1 MFLKK
6 FIYINWGN
14 VPNTEFEFGPINLFS
29 GGNGSGKTTAA
40 DAIQTIMTAAHDNLF
55 HFNPGQDES
64 SQRGRGGKLVRTLAS
79 YVLGCDDGAYSR
91 PQGCDGYLAAVFHP
105 TQGESSEPFTA
116 LIGMR
121 AFIETAGQGA
131 SQQKVARL
139 DDCHFYILSD
149 VALSLK
155 DLLKEEKTHKY
166 VVPLDKI
173 YTSLRRQ
180 FGQEQVE
187 KYDKKKSYLC
197 RLYGVL
203 RGKKDAV
210 SEREAMNAARAF
222 SRFMAYKPIKG
233 IDEFVANEVL
243 EYRDLGEAI
252 RNVSAMLKRI
262 HTMEADARNLRNA
275 IDRMAAGR
283 TLSDNFI
290 AGWLEQ
296 QVLHYSLAKRK
307 FGDCQALYLDAKHKQ
322 QLLRE
327 NAAGHTQALAL
338 CETKR
343 DEINQLILAAT
354 ARRLGVPALRNKDQL
369 EQEKGAQEKVIH
381 GYVPELLKQDKQ
393 LKTNVEAAQQ
403 CVQALRNTSIA
414 LEIPALKDGH
424 LNQLAKTL
432 AAESEPI
439 NIHQLLNRDWIDV
452 SPLAQH
458 LDIVLEQQKNHNL
471 FVRSLFALDASA
483 AVTHQG
489 NKINV
494 RDQLVQER
502 DKRRAGAERLQKSIE
517 AKRRE
522 IQTLEAHQVNYP
534 QFVRAALDA
543 IATQCPKADARV
555 LCDYVN
561 VLDREW
567 QAAIEGY
574 IGAAR
579 FGIIVAPEYEAEAIA
594 IVRNMSGQANRAR
607 VIQGDKARKD
617 LEKSGDFPANS
628 IVQVMSFSHATA
640 AAYLKASYANV
651 QRVDTANELRNTRR
665 GITKDA
671 MGSGNYAMFRCDMAD
686 TDLVFGQGAR
696 ERALEAKR
704 NEFHAL
710 NIELQAATDYVS
722 EAQQLLLTID
732 KLKPLAYADTLQTM
746 LAAQDR
752 IAAIEAS
759 LQQLDLS
766 DTKSLDDELNELKA
780 RLQEQ
785 QRHFNE
791 INNAQVD
798 CRAELKNA
806 DALCHKLDA
815 EQDKTLA
822 IVDACETNIQ
832 TIVGLWPDFNVEERL
847 QAADES
853 ATQHTISYFENSLA
867 TVSSELKAI
876 LHKLQQAVMQHNQFC
891 LSADSI
897 LFDVDYTDE
906 LGSANFR
913 HVCDMR
919 RQFDSLYN
927 RDKNHILAQRHQE
940 IESLR
945 LSFNNAFV
953 SNLCHSI
960 YQAINDGKKTL
971 EELNKELEHHR
982 FGADRERF
990 RFDWE
995 WVPEFKEYWQFF
1007 KAVIDSPGIGAGGAA
1022 DGETLFNMNLD
1033 EKHQRVR
1040 ERLMTMLLDEDEQ
1053 KALRELTRIA
1063 DYRNY
1068 RCYEIYKEPEGKA
1081 PIALSQ
1087 YGTGSGGQL
1096 ETPAYI
1102 IRSAAITSAF
1112 RFNEGNSHLR
1122 MVLVD
1127 EAFSKMDEHRS
1138 REVINYLTESLGLQL
1153 NFIMPSSKSGPFMD
1167 LISNQFVFSKCPT
1180 SEPVGELKTRVVLDR
1195 QVCDQEKIAKLMA
1208 NHRQTIRQQA
1218 SLDFMAEVEGV

>member
-1 MFLKK
+1 MYLKK
-6 FIYINWGN
+6 FIYVNWGN

-91 PQGCDGYLAAVFHP
+91 PQGCDGYLAAIFHP
-105 TQGESSEPFTA
+105 TQGENSEPFTA

-121 AFIETAGQGA
+121 AFLETAGQGA
-131 SQQKVARL
+131 GLQKVARL
-139 DDCHFYILSD
+139 DDTQFYIVSD
-149 VALSLK
+149 VELGLN

-166 VVPLDKI
+166 VVPLDKL
-173 YTSLRRQ
+173 YAGLRRKY
-180 FGQEQVE
+180 GQLQVE

-203 RGKKDAV
+203 RGKKDAI

-233 IDEFVANEVL
+233 IDEFVANEIL

-252 RNVSAMLKRI
+252 RTVSTMLKRI
-262 HTMEADARNLRNA
+262 HTMESDARTLRQG
-275 IDRMAAGR
+275 IERMAQGR
-283 TLSDNFI
+283 QWSDNFI
-290 AGWLEQ
+290 ANWLEQ
-296 QVLHYSLAKRK
+296 QVLQYSVAKRRYT
-307 FGDCQALYLDAKHKQ
+307 DSQSLYLDAKHKQ

-327 NAAGHTQALAL
+327 SSAGHQQSLSA
-338 CETKR
+338 CEAQR

-354 ARRLGVPALRNKDQL
+354 ARRLGVPALRDKDQL
-369 EQEKGAQEKVIH
+369 EQEKVAQEKLIQTQ
-381 GYVPELLKQDKQ
+381 VPELRKQHQQ
-393 LKTNVEAAQQ
+393 LLVNLEAAQQ
-403 CVQALRNTSIA
+403 FSLALRQTSIA
-414 LEIPALKDGH
+414 VDLPALKDSN
-424 LNQLAKTL
+424 LTALVKNLCSD
-432 AAESEPI
+432 SEALD
-439 NIHQLLNRDWIDV
+439 IHQLLNRDLIEL
-452 SPLAQH
+452 SPLESQ
-458 LDIVLEQQKNHNL
+458 LEKVVGLQKHHNA
-471 FVRSLFALDASA
+471 FFASLFTQDSNAGVAR
-483 AVTHQG
+483 
-489 NKINV
+489 INL
-494 RDQLVQER
+494 RDQIAQER
-502 DKRRAGAERLQKSIE
+502 DKRKTQAERLQKNTE
-517 AKRRE
+517 VKRRE
-522 IQTLEAHQVNYP
+522 IQTLESRQVSYP
-534 QFVRAALDA
+534 GFVRAALDA
-543 IATQCPKADARV
+543 IATQCKKADARV
-555 LCDYVN
+555 LCDYVDIT
-561 VLDREW
+561 DREW

-579 FGIIVAPEYEAEAIA
+579 FGIIVEPEYEAEAIA
-594 IVRNMSGQANRAR
+594 IVRNMAGQGNRAR
-607 VIQGDKARKD
+607 IIQGDKARKD
-617 LEKSGDFPANS
+617 IDKSGEPTSNS
-628 IVQVMSFSHATA
+628 IIQVMNFSHATA
-640 AAYLKASYANV
+640 EAYIKASYGNV
-651 QRVDTANELRNTRR
+651 QRVENAKELKNTRR

-686 TDLVFGQGAR
+686 SELVFGQGAR
-696 ERALEAKR
+696 ERALDAKR
-704 NEFHAL
+704 NEFHTL
-710 NIELQAATDYVS
+710 VSEWQAATAYAE
-722 EAQQLLLTID
+722 EAQELLLALD
-732 KLKPLAYADTLQTM
+732 KLKPLSYAETLQAM
-746 LAAQDR
+746 LAAQTK
-752 IAAIEAS
+752 IQAIDS
-759 LQQLDLS
+759 KLQQLDLS
-766 DTKSLDDELNELKA
+766 DTTALEAELNELQL

-785 QRHFNE
+785 NQHYARL
-791 INNAQVD
+791 NNAQVD
-798 CRAELKNA
+798 CRAELKLA
-806 DALCHKLDA
+806 DNLCHKLDA

-822 IVDACETNIQ
+822 QVDSCENNLQAIAAF
-832 TIVGLWPDFNVEERL
+832 WPDFDADARL
-847 QAADES
+847 QLADEEIG
-853 ATQHTISYFENSLA
+853 QHSVQYFETQLA
-867 TVSSELKAI
+867 GVNAELKII
-876 LHKLQQAVMQHNQFC
+876 LHRLQQAAMVHNQFC
-891 LSADSI
+891 ATSDAI
-897 LFDVDYTDE
+897 LFDIDYNDD

-913 HVCDMR
+913 AICDMR
-919 RQFDSLYN
+919 RQFDALYN

-945 LSFNNAFV
+945 ESFNNAFV
-953 SNLCHSI
+953 TNLCHSI

-971 EELNKELEHHR
+971 EDLNKELEHHR

-1007 KAVIDSPGIGAGGAA
+1007 KAVIDSPSLGE
-1022 DGETLFNMNLD
+1022 GETLFNMKLD

-1040 ERLMTMLLDEDEQ
+1040 ERLMAMLLDEDEQ

-1180 SEPVGELKTRVVLDR
+1180 AEPVGELKTRVMLDR
-1195 QVCDQEKIAKLMA
+1195 QVCDQEKIKKLMA
-1208 NHRQTIRQQA
+1208 NHRRAIRQQA
-1218 SLDFMAEVEGV
+1218 ALDFMLEVEDQ

>member
-6 FIYINWGN
+6 FIYVNWGN

-91 PQGCDGYLAAVFHP
+91 PKGCDGYLAAIFHP
-105 TQGESSEPFTA
+105 TQGENSEPFTA

-121 AFIETAGQGA
+121 AFIETAGQGL

-139 DDCHFYILSD
+139 DDCQFFILKD
-149 VALSLK
+149 VSLGLK

-166 VVPLDKI
+166 IVPLDKV
-173 YTSLRRQ
+173 YAGLRRQ
-180 FGQEQVE
+180 YGQDHVE
-187 KYDKKKSYLC
+187 KYDKKKPYLC
-197 RLYGVL
+197 RLYGAL

-262 HTMEADARNLRNA
+262 HTMESDARNLRQA
-275 IDRMAAGR
+275 IDRMEHGR
-283 TLSDNFI
+283 ALSDNFI
-290 AGWLEQ
+290 ACWLEQ
-296 QVLHYSLAKRK
+296 QVLHYSVAKRR
-307 FGDCQALYLDAKHKQ
+307 FSDCQSLYLDAKHKQ

-327 NAAGHTQALAL
+327 TEAGHTQALSL
-338 CETKR
+338 CESR
-343 DEINQLILAAT
+343 RNEIDELIVAAT
-354 ARRLGVPALRNKDQL
+354 ARRLGIPALRDKDQL
-369 EQEKGAQEKVIH
+369 EQEKLAQEKIIH
-381 GYVPELLKQDKQ
+381 TNVPELLKQNEQ
-393 LKTNVEAAQQ
+393 LQINIEAAQQ
-403 CVQALRNTSIA
+403 CLQALRSTSIA
-414 LEIPALKDGH
+414 LEIPAFKDAH
-424 LNQLAKTL
+424 FNQLAKTL
-432 AAESEPI
+432 ASDAKAI
-439 NIHQLLNRDWIDV
+439 DIHQLLNRDWIDFGPV
-452 SPLAQH
+452 AEH
-458 LDIVLEQQKNHNL
+458 LDDVIEQQKNHNL
-471 FVRSLFALDASA
+471 FVHNLFALDANLA
-483 AVTHQG
+483 IAQQG
-489 NKINV
+489 SKFNV
-494 RDQLVQER
+494 RDQLAQER
-502 DKRRAGAERLQKSIE
+502 EKRFTSAERLQKTIE
-517 AKRRE
+517 TRRRE
-522 IQTLEAHQVNYP
+522 IQALEAHQVSYP
-534 QFVRAALDA
+534 QFVRAALEA
-543 IATQCPKADARV
+543 IALQCPKADARV

-561 VLDREW
+561 VIDIEW
-567 QAAIEGY
+567 QIAIEGY

-607 VIQGDKARKD
+607 IIQGDKARKD
-617 LEKSGDFPANS
+617 MEKSGDIPANS
-628 IVQVMSFSHATA
+628 ILHVMNFSHATA
-640 AAYLKASYANV
+640 EAYIKASYGGL
-651 QRVDTANELRNTRR
+651 QRVASAEELRNTRR

-671 MGSGNYAMFRCDMAD
+671 MGSGNYAMFRCDISD
-686 TDLVFGQGAR
+686 TDLVFGQAAR
-696 ERALEAKR
+696 KRALDAKR
-704 NEFHAL
+704 NEFHTL
-710 NIELQAATDYVS
+710 NIELQAATDYVT
-722 EAQQLLLTID
+722 EAQQLLVAID
-732 KLKPLAYADTLQTM
+732 KLKLLAYADSLQTM
-746 LAAQDR
+746 LVAQNR
-752 IAAIEAS
+752 IVAIEAS

-766 DTKSLDDELNELKA
+766 DTKALDDELKDLKT
-780 RLQEQ
+780 RLHEQ
-785 QRHFNE
+785 QKQVAD

-798 CRAELKNA
+798 CRAELKNV
-806 DALCHKLDA
+806 DALCGKLNA
-815 EQDKTLA
+815 EQEKTLA
-822 IVDACETNIQ
+822 VVDECESNLQ
-832 TIVGLWPDFNVEERL
+832 AIVGVWPDFNVEENL
-847 QAADES
+847 QAADE
-853 ATQHTISYFENSLA
+853 AIIQHAIVYFENNLA
-867 TVSSELKAI
+867 TANAELKSI
-876 LHKLQQAVMQHNQFC
+876 LHRLQQAVMQHNQFC
-891 LSADSI
+891 LNADSI
-897 LFDVDYTDE
+897 LFDVDYNDE
-906 LGSANFR
+906 LGSLNFR
-913 HVCDMR
+913 RVCDMR

-927 RDKNHILAQRHQE
+927 RDKNHILAQRYQE

-960 YQAINDGKKTL
+960 YQAINDGKKAL

-990 RFDWE
+990 RFDWD
-995 WVPEFKEYWQFF
+995 WVPEYKEYWQFF
-1007 KAVIDSPGIGAGGAA
+1007 KAVMSESPSIGGG
-1022 DGETLFNMNLD
+1022 DNIFNIPLD
-1033 EKHQRVR
+1033 DKHRLVR
-1040 ERLMTMLLDEDEQ
+1040 ERLMKMLLDEDEQ

-1068 RCYEIYKEPEGKA
+1068 RSYEIYKEPEGKA

-1167 LISNQFVFSKCPT
+1167 LVSNQFVFSKCPT

-1208 NHRQTIRQQA
+1208 NHRRTIRQQA
-1218 SLDFMAEVEGV
+1218 SLDFMVEVEGI

>member
-91 PQGCDGYLAAVFHP
+91 PQGCNGYLAAVFHP
-105 TQGESSEPFTA
+105 TQGENSEPFTA

-121 AFIETAGQGA
+121 AFIETAGQGTT
-131 SQQKVARL
+131 QQKVARL

-149 VALSLK
+149 VSLSLK
-155 DLLKEEKTHKY
+155 DLLKEEKNHKY
-166 VVPLDKI
+166 VVPIDKI
-173 YTSLRRQ
+173 YAGLRRQ
-180 FGQEQVE
+180 FGPEQVE

-222 SRFMAYKPIKG
+222 SRFMAYKPIRG

-252 RNVSAMLKRI
+252 RTVSAMLKRI
-262 HTMEADARNLRNA
+262 HTMEADARNLRQA
-275 IDRMAAGR
+275 IDRMATGR

-296 QVLHYSLAKRK
+296 QVLYYSVAKRR

-327 NAAGHTQALAL
+327 NTASHTQALAL
-338 CETKR
+338 CETRR

-369 EQEKGAQEKVIH
+369 EQEKVAQEKIIH
-381 GYVPELLKQDKQ
+381 EKVPELLKEDKQ
-393 LKTNVEAAQQ
+393 LHANIEAAQQ

-414 LEIPALKDGH
+414 LEIPALKDAH

-432 AAESEPI
+432 VTDSEPI

-458 LDIVLEQQKNHNL
+458 LDAVLNQQKTHNL
-471 FVRSLFALDASA
+471 FVHSLFALDASA
-483 AVTHQG
+483 ATIHQG
-489 NKINV
+489 NKINL
-494 RDQLVQER
+494 RDQLAQER
-502 DKRRAGAERLQKSIE
+502 DKRRAAAERLQKSIE
-517 AKRRE
+517 IKRRE

-534 QFVRAALDA
+534 PFVRAALDA
-543 IATQCPKADARV
+543 ITTLCPKADARV

-579 FGIIVAPEYEAEAIA
+579 FGIIVTPECEAEAIA
-594 IVRNMSGQANRAR
+594 IVRNMSSQGSRAR
-607 VIQGDKARKD
+607 IIQGDKARKD
-617 LEKSGDFPANS
+617 WERASDFPNNS

-640 AAYLKASYANV
+640 EAYLNASYANV
-651 QRVDTANELRNTRR
+651 QRVETANELRNTRR

-696 ERALEAKR
+696 ERALDAKR
-704 NEFHAL
+704 NEFHSL
-710 NIELQAATDYVS
+710 NMELLAATDYVS
-722 EAQQLLLTID
+722 EAQQLLLAID
-732 KLKPLAYADTLQTM
+732 KLKTLAYADTLQTM
-746 LAAQDR
+746 LTAQDR
-752 IAAIEAS
+752 IVAIEAS
-759 LQQLDLS
+759 LQQLDLN
-766 DTKSLDDELNELKA
+766 DTKALDEELNEFKS
-780 RLQEQ
+780 RLHDQ
-785 QRHFNE
+785 QKSFNE

-798 CRAELKNA
+798 CRAELKNV
-806 DALCHKLDA
+806 DAHCNKLNA
-815 EQDKTLA
+815 EQDRTLA
-822 IVDACETNIQ
+822 VVDECEANLQ
-832 TIVGLWPDFNVEERL
+832 TIAGLWPDFNVDERL
-847 QAADES
+847 QTADES
-853 ATQHTISYFENSLA
+853 ICAHSINYFENSLA
-867 TVSSELKAI
+867 TVNGELKSI
-876 LHKLQQAVMQHNQFC
+876 LHRLQQAVMQHNQFC
-891 LSADSI
+891 LSVDSI
-897 LFDVDYTDE
+897 LFNIDYNDE
-906 LGSANFR
+906 LGSTNFR
-913 HVCDMR
+913 YVCDMR
-919 RQFDSLYN
+919 RQFDLLYN
-927 RDKNHILAQRHQE
+927 RDKNHILAQRHRE

-1007 KAVIDSPGIGAGGAA
+1007 KAVIDSPSLG
-1022 DGETLFNMNLD
+1022 DGETLFNMKLE
-1033 EKHQRVR
+1033 EKHQKVR
-1040 ERLMTMLLDEDEQ
+1040 ERLMSMLLDEDEQ

-1180 SEPVGELKTRVVLDR
+1180 AEPVGELKTRVILDR
-1195 QVCDQEKIAKLMA
+1195 QVCDQEKIIQLMA
-1208 NHRQTIRQQA
+1208 NHRRTIRQQA
-1218 SLDFMAEVEGV
+1218 SLDFMIEVEGA

>member
-121 AFIETAGQGA
+121 AFIETAGQGTA
-131 SQQKVARL
+131 QQKVARL
-139 DDCHFYILSD
+139 DDCHFYILND
-149 VALSLK
+149 VSLSLK

-166 VVPLDKI
+166 VVPLDKV
-173 YTSLRRQ
+173 YSGLRRQ

-262 HTMEADARNLRNA
+262 HTMEADARNLRQA
-275 IDRMAAGR
+275 IDRMATGR

-296 QVLHYSLAKRK
+296 QVLHYSVAKRR
-307 FGDCQALYLDAKHKQ
+307 FGDCQSLYLDAKHKQ

-327 NAAGHTQALAL
+327 NAASHTQALAL
-338 CETKR
+338 CEARR

-354 ARRLGVPALRNKDQL
+354 ARRLGVPALRDKDQL
-369 EQEKGAQEKVIH
+369 EQEKIAQEKIIH
-381 GYVPELLKQDKQ
+381 GNVPELLKQDKQ
-393 LKTNVEAAQQ
+393 LQTNVEAAQQ

-424 LNQLAKTL
+424 LNHLAKTL
-432 AAESEPI
+432 ADDSEPI
-439 NIHQLLNRDWIDV
+439 DIHQLLNRDWIDV
-452 SPLAQH
+452 SPLVQH
-458 LDIVLEQQKNHNL
+458 LDGVIEQQKNHNL
-471 FVRSLFALDASA
+471 FVHSLFALDASSA
-483 AVTHQG
+483 TTHQG
-489 NKINV
+489 NKINL
-494 RDQLVQER
+494 RDQLAQER
-502 DKRRAGAERLQKSIE
+502 DKRRASAERLQKSIE
-517 AKRRE
+517 TKRRE

-534 QFVRAALDA
+534 PFVCAALEA
-543 IATQCPKADARV
+543 IAIQCPKADARV

-567 QAAIEGY
+567 QSAIEGY

-579 FGIIVAPEYEAEAIA
+579 FGIIVAPEFEAEAIA
-594 IVRNMSGQANRAR
+594 IVRNLSGQANRAR
-607 VIQGDKARKD
+607 IIQGDKARKD
-617 LEKSGDFPANS
+617 WEKSGDFPNNS
-628 IVQVMSFSHATA
+628 VVQVMSFSHATA
-640 AAYLKASYANV
+640 EAYLKASYGNV
-651 QRVDTANELRNTRR
+651 QRVETANELRNTRR

-696 ERALEAKR
+696 ERALDAKR
-704 NEFHAL
+704 NEFHIL
-710 NIELQAATDYVS
+710 NVELQAATDYVN
-722 EAQQLLLTID
+722 EAQQLLVSID
-732 KLKPLAYADTLQTM
+732 KLKALSYADILQTM

-752 IAAIEAS
+752 IAAIDAS

-766 DTKSLDDELNELKA
+766 DTKVLDQELNELKA

-785 QRHFNE
+785 QKNFNE

-798 CRAELKNA
+798 CRAELKNS
-806 DALCHKLDA
+806 DAHCNKLNA

-822 IVDACETNIQ
+822 VVDECEANLQ
-832 TIVGLWPDFNVEERL
+832 TIAGLWPDFNVDQRL

-853 ATQHTISYFENSLA
+853 INQHSISYFENSLA
-867 TVSSELKAI
+867 TVNGELKSI
-876 LHKLQQAVMQHNQFC
+876 LHRLQQAVMQHNQFC
-891 LSADSI
+891 LTADSI
-897 LFDVDYTDE
+897 LFNADYNDE
-906 LGSANFR
+906 LGSNNFR
-913 HVCDMR
+913 NICDMR

-1007 KAVIDSPGIGAGGAA
+1007 KAVIDNPSLE
-1022 DGETLFNMNLD
+1022 DGETLFNMKLE
-1033 EKHQRVR
+1033 EKHQKVR
-1040 ERLMTMLLDEDEQ
+1040 ERLMSMLLDEDEQ

-1195 QVCDQEKIAKLMA
+1195 QVCDQEKIIKLMA

-1218 SLDFMAEVEGV
+1218 SLDFMVEVEGT

>member
-6 FIYINWGN
+6 FIYVNWGN
-14 VPNTEFEFGPINLFS
+14 VPNTEFDFGPINLFS

-91 PQGCDGYLAAVFHP
+91 PQGCDGYLAAIFHP

-121 AFIETAGQGA
+121 AFVETAGQGA
-131 SQQKVARL
+131 NQQRVARL
-139 DDCHFYILSD
+139 DDCHFYILND
-149 VALSLK
+149 VELSLK
-155 DLLKEEKTHKY
+155 DLLKEEKSHKY
-166 VVPLDKI
+166 VLPLDRL
-173 YTSLRRQ
+173 YASLRRQ
-180 FGQEQVE
+180 FGQDQVE

-197 RLYGVL
+197 RFYGAL
-203 RGKKDAV
+203 RGRKDAV

-243 EYRDLGEAI
+243 EFRDLGEAI
-252 RNVSAMLKRI
+252 RTVSAMLKRI
-262 HTMEADARNLRNA
+262 HTMESDARNLRDA
-275 IDRMAAGR
+275 IERMATGR
-283 TLSDNFI
+283 GLADNFI

-296 QVLHYSLAKRK
+296 QVLHYSVAKRR
-307 FGDCQALYLDAKHKQ
+307 FGDCQALYLEAKRKQ

-327 NAAGHTQALAL
+327 VAAGHTQSLAL
-338 CETKR
+338 CETR
-343 DEINQLILAAT
+343 REEINQLILAAT
-354 ARRLGVPALRNKDQL
+354 ARRLGVPALRDKDQL
-369 EQEKGAQEKVIH
+369 EQEKAAQEKLIH
-381 GYVPELLKQDKQ
+381 NFVPELLKQDQQ
-393 LKTNVEAAQQ
+393 LQTNVEVARQ
-403 CVQALRNTSIA
+403 CVQALRNTSIG
-414 LEIPALKDGH
+414 LEIPAFKDNH
-424 LNQLAKTL
+424 LHQLAKNL
-432 AAESEPI
+432 AADVEPI
-439 NIHQLLNRDWIDV
+439 DVHQLLNRDWIDI
-452 SPLAQH
+452 SSLATH
-458 LDIVLEQQKNHNL
+458 LDSVVEQQKNHNL
-471 FVRSLFALDASA
+471 FVHSLFALDASSA
-483 AVTHQG
+483 MVHQG
-489 NKINV
+489 AKINL
-494 RDQLVQER
+494 RDQLAQER
-502 DKRRAGAERLQKSIE
+502 DKRRSSCERLQKAIE

-534 QFVRAALDA
+534 PFVRAALEA
-543 IATQCPKADARV
+543 ISAQCPKADARV
-555 LCDYVN
+555 LCDYVS
-561 VLDREW
+561 VTDREW

-579 FGIIVAPEYEAEAIA
+579 FGIIVAPEYEAEAIK
-594 IVRNMSGQANRAR
+594 IVRNLSGQANRAR
-607 VIQGDKARKD
+607 IIQGDKARKD
-617 LEKSGDFPANS
+617 LERSGNHPENS
-628 IVQVMSFSHATA
+628 IIDVMNFSHATA
-640 AAYLKASYANV
+640 EAYLTASYANV
-651 QRVDTANELRNTRR
+651 QRVDNANELRNTRR
-665 GITKDA
+665 GLTKDA

-686 TDLVFGQGAR
+686 SDLVFGQGAR
-696 ERALEAKR
+696 ERALTAKR
-704 NEFHAL
+704 NEFHEL
-710 NIELQAATDYVS
+710 NVEWNSATEYVN
-722 EAQQLLLTID
+722 ETQQLLIAID
-732 KLKPLAYADTLQTM
+732 KLKALAYADALQAM

-752 IAAIEAS
+752 IAAIEVS

-766 DTKSLDDELNELKA
+766 DTKALDDELNELKA

-785 QRHFNE
+785 QKIFTE

-806 DALCHKLDA
+806 DAHCHKLDT
-815 EQDKTLA
+815 EQEKTLA
-822 IVDACETNIQ
+822 VVDECEVNLQAIA
-832 TIVGLWPDFNVEERL
+832 GLWPDFSAEERL
-847 QAADES
+847 QAADENI
-853 ATQHTISYFENSLA
+853 AQHSLNYFENNLA
-867 TVSSELKAI
+867 TVNAELKTI
-876 LHKLQQAVMQHNQFC
+876 LHRLQHAVMQHNQFC
-891 LSADSI
+891 QSADAI
-897 LFDVDYTDE
+897 LFSIDYVNE
-906 LGSANFR
+906 LGNENFR

-945 LSFNNAFV
+945 MSFNNAFV

-960 YQAINDGKKTL
+960 YQAINDGKRTL

-990 RFDWE
+990 RFGWE

-1007 KAVIDSPGIGAGGAA
+1007 KAVMDSPTLGE
-1022 DGETLFNMNLD
+1022 GETLFNMKLD

-1040 ERLMTMLLDEDEQ
+1040 ERLMSMLLDEDEQ

-1068 RCYEIYKEPEGKA
+1068 RRYEIYKEPEGKA

-1180 SEPVGELKTRVVLDR
+1180 AEPVGELKTRVVLDR

-1208 NHRQTIRQQA
+1208 NHRRAIRQQA
-1218 SLDFMAEVEGV
+1218 SLDFMMEVEGA

>member
-131 SQQKVARL
+131 TQQKVARL

-173 YTSLRRQ
+173 YASLRRQ

-262 HTMEADARNLRNA
+262 HTMEADARNLRQA
-275 IDRMAAGR
+275 IDRMATGR

-343 DEINQLILAAT
+343 DDINQQILAAT

-369 EQEKGAQEKVIH
+369 EQEKVAQEKTIH
-381 GYVPELLKQDKQ
+381 GNVPELLKQDKQ
-393 LKTNVEAAQQ
+393 LQTNVEAAQQ

-458 LDIVLEQQKNHNL
+458 LDEVLEQQKNHNL
-471 FVRSLFALDASA
+471 FVHSLFALEASSA
-483 AVTHQG
+483 ATHQG
-489 NKINV
+489 NKINL
-494 RDQLVQER
+494 RDQLAQER
-502 DKRRAGAERLQKSIE
+502 DKRRASAERLQKSIE

-534 QFVRAALDA
+534 HFVRAALDA

-617 LEKSGDFPANS
+617 LDKSGDFPANS
-628 IVQVMSFSHATA
+628 IVQVMSFSHGTA
-640 AAYLKASYANV
+640 EAYLKASYANV
-651 QRVDTANELRNTRR
+651 QRVETANELRNTRR

-686 TDLVFGQGAR
+686 SDLVFGQGAR
-696 ERALEAKR
+696 ERALDAKR

-722 EAQQLLLTID
+722 EAQQLLLAID

-752 IAAIEAS
+752 IAAIEVS

-785 QRHFNE
+785 QKHFNE

-806 DALCHKLDA
+806 DVLCHKLNT

-822 IVDACETNIQ
+822 IVDECEANIQ
-832 TIVGLWPDFNVEERL
+832 TIVGLWPDFNAEERL

-853 ATQHTISYFENSLA
+853 ATQHTTSYFENSLA
-867 TVSSELKAI
+867 TVNSELKAI

-897 LFDVDYTDE
+897 LFNVDYTDE

-1007 KAVIDSPGIGAGGAA
+1007 KAVIDSPSAG
-1022 DGETLFNMNLD
+1022 DGETLFNMKLD

-1195 QVCDQEKIAKLMA
+1195 QVCDQEKIAQLMA
-1208 NHRQTIRQQA
+1208 NHRRTIRQQA
-1218 SLDFMAEVEGV
+1218 SLDFMVEVEGA